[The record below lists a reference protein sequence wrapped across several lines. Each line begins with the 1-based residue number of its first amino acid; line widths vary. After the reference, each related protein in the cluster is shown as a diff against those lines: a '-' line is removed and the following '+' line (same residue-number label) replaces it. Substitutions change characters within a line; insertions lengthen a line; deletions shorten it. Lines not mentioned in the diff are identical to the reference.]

1 MLKFVVRSRP
11 RYMSATLGLGGGP
24 SARLERLRRTVTAV
38 VRYERIESYYHRLDE
53 ARGYTER
60 LLQLAI
66 KNGPKDPKTMEMA
79 DYWLLEKDLVLKLFK
94 VLVPR
99 YSNYS
104 TSFTDM
110 YKLPTVYPGKDG
122 ALGILE
128 LKGNP
133 WPPVLPDH
141 KSKDQYLINQLLEA
155 ARENSGSR
163 SSLHMDETQH
173 FPPTDQIINENSESD
188 SLIQNF
194 DQINIQTTE
203 NSNK

>member
-60 LLQLAI
+60 
-66 KNGPKDPKTMEMA
+66 
-79 DYWLLEKDLVLKLFK
+79 EKDLVLKLFK